1 MPSPAATP
9 PHSGARHD
17 GAMMRAMKRILLV
30 LLALVVAVFA
40 FAPAAVE
47 RHYNTVPSGPHPP
60 ASARAIAL
68 HRRLTIV
75 DLHADS
81 LLWARDLGQRS
92 TRGHVDVPRLIE
104 GNVAV
109 EAFTVVTKSPR
120 GLNNQRNDDKSD
132 LITALAVVER
142 WPPRTWTSLRE
153 RALFQAHELQETAER
168 SDGRLTLLRTRDDV
182 TRYLERRRTQPAIT
196 AGLLG
201 LEGAHALEGDLAS
214 VDTLYDAGF
223 RMIAPTHFF
232 DTEWAGSAH
241 GVTKGGLTDRG
252 RELVRRLEQ
261 RHILLD
267 LAHASPRTI
276 ADAVAMA
283 RRPVVVSHTGV
294 KGTCDNI
301 RNLSDDELRG
311 VAGTGGLIGIGFW
324 GPKGAGAVCGDD
336 AAAVARAIR
345 YAVGIAGIDHIALGS
360 DWDGTVPA
368 PFDAAGT
375 AELTDALLTA
385 GFGETD
391 IEKIMGGNAVRLLST
406 ALP

>member
-1 MPSPAATP
+1 MTSTRRRVRRGLFAF
-9 PHSGARHD
+9 
-17 GAMMRAMKRILLV
+17 
-30 LLALVVAVFA
+30 LLALVVGVFA

-47 RHYNTVPSGPHPP
+47 RHHNTVPARPHPP
-60 ASARAIAL
+60 PSARAIAL

-81 LLWARDLGQRS
+81 LLWARDLDERS

-104 GNVAV
+104 GNVAI

-120 GLNNQRNDDKSD
+120 GLNNERNDDRSD
-132 LITALAVVER
+132 MITALAIAER

-153 RALFQAHELQETAER
+153 RALYQARKLQDTAAR
-168 SDGRLTLLRTRDDV
+168 SDGRLTLLSTREDV

-196 AGLLG
+196 AGFLG
-201 LEGAHALEGDLAS
+201 LEGAHALEGDLQS
-214 VDTLYDAGF
+214 VDTLFEAGF

-241 GVTKGGLTDRG
+241 GVSKGGLTERG
-252 RELVRRLEQ
+252 RALVRRLEE
-261 RHILLD
+261 RRILLD

-283 RRPVVVSHTGV
+283 QRPVVVSHTGV

-311 VAGTGGLIGIGFW
+311 VARTGGLIGIGFW
-324 GPKGAGAVCGDD
+324 GPQGTGAVCGGD

-345 YAVGIAGIDHIALGS
+345 YAVQIVGVEHVALGS

-368 PFDAAGT
+368 PFDAAGIV
-375 AELTDALLTA
+375 ELTDALLAA
-385 GFGETD
+385 GFAEAD
-391 IEKIMGGNAVRLLST
+391 IEKVMGGNALRLLSA